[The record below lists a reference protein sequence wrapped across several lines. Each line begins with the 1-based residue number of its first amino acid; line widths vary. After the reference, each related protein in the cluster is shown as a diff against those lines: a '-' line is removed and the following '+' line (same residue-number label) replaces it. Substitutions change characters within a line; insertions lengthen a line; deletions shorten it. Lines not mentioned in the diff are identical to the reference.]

1 MPICVQLVL
10 SSNSV
15 VFTVVALYA
24 LGTEDA
30 HRRRDAFLSQQTRV
44 LTFTNLEI

>member
-1 MPICVQLVL
+1 MAICVGPVL
-10 SSNSV
+10 SSTSV
-15 VFTVVALYA
+15 VLTVVALYA

-30 HRRRDAFLSQQTRV
+30 HRRRGAFPSKQTRA